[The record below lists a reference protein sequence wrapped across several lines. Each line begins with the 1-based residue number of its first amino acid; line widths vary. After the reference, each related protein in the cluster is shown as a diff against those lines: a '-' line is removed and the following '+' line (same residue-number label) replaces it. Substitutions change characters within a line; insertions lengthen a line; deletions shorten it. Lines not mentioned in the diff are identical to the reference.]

1 MGALEGEDV
10 GWFGVKRVDGAAGVD
25 AAPVA
30 GEFEDEGH
38 AGGGVVEEGADFEE
52 LAQLEEGEG
61 GGFDGLPEGGF
72 EGGVIGEFDFEG
84 CEGAGDGL
92 FAGELG
98 SAGFGGGLLFDDEA
112 GAVHGGCVGGL
123 GAGLADGD

>member
-1 MGALEGEDV
+1 M
-10 GWFGVKRVDGAAGVD
+10 GWFGGGRVDGATVVD

-61 GGFDGLPEGGF
+61 WGFDGLPEGGF
-72 EGGVIGEFDFEG
+72 EGGVAGEF
-84 CEGAGDGL
+84 
-92 FAGELG
+92 
-98 SAGFGGGLLFDDEA
+98 
-112 GAVHGGCVGGL
+112 
-123 GAGLADGD
+123 